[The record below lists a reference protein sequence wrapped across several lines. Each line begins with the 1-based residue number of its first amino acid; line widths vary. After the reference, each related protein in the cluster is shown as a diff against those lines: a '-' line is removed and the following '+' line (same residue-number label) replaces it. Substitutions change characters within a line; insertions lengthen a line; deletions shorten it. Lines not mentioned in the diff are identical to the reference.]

1 MDEFD
6 PGDTARADLELLNK
20 YIEAKV
26 VTYDDEAET
35 ISDEALWDIYQQ
47 DFGVFTVVHFKK
59 AYKKART
66 PTHML
71 RSALRRAGVFV
82 PLSNK
87 KTTVALTMVAV
98 ITEEE
103 QHKWTAEDVKAVLP
117 DLKKGVVTSTV
128 VEEII
133 QSLEQPAQ

>member
-87 KTTVALTMVAV
+87 KMTVALTMVAV
-98 ITEEE
+98 ITEEK
-103 QHKWTAEDVKAVLP
+103 QHKWTTEDVEAVLP
-117 DLKKGVVTSTV
+117 DLKKGVVMSTV
-128 VEEII
+128 VKEIMN
-133 QSLEQPAQ
+133 SLES